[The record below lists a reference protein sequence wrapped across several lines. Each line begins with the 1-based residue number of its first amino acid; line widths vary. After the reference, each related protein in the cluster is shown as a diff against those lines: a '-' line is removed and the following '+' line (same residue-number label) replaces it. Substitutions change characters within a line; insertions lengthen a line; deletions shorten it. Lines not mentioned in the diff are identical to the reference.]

1 MKEGGLSP
9 SSSAAPPP
17 LSLSLTLS
25 LSSLRL
31 LFFSVQWQVGRRGDI
46 QPPILDPMYIMLPKI
61 AATANSPPSA
71 AAVASH
77 KAAVRH
83 QPPSAAAA
91 AQVDEMVVRVGYV
104 VKPSR
109 QADFVKRGAFPE
121 TPTEN
126 GLTFVPVMFNRPLE
140 FQLQG
145 VDVILHKATDE
156 IVAVEPSGSTCAA
169 MRITFSEGMN
179 ELLSYLEGHPDY
191 CVIDPI
197 DKIYPL
203 LDRQMMQQILL
214 ELEDISTGTPSK
226 IRAPRFLKVDTFDDP
241 DLAEN
246 LSDAKMCL
254 PAIIKPQIACGVSH
268 AHSMAIVFEMEDF
281 PGLPVPVPA
290 IIQSTPNASVLSQSS
305 ANSGSRAIVFDSL
318 KSLPTEEKPNADIG
332 SSAESSKPMLD
343 VELVSSA
350 AIWMKQRLGLTI
362 FGFDVVVQL
371 GTGDHVIVDV
381 NYLPSF
387 KEVPDGVAVPAFWKA
402 IRSAYDSRKAK

>member
-1 MKEGGLSP
+1 M
-9 SSSAAPPP
+9 A
-17 LSLSLTLS
+17 
-25 LSSLRL
+25 
-31 LFFSVQWQVGRRGDI
+31 
-46 QPPILDPMYIMLPKI
+46 
-61 AATANSPPSA
+61 
-71 AAVASH
+71 
-77 KAAVRH
+77 
-83 QPPSAAAA
+83 
-91 AQVDEMVVRVGYV
+91 VDEMVVRVGYV

-126 GLTFVPVMFNRPLE
+126 GLSFVPVMFNRPLE

-156 IVAVEPSGSTCAA
+156 IVAVEPSGSTCPA
-169 MRITFSEGMN
+169 MRVTFSEGMN

-214 ELEDISTGTPSK
+214 ELEDISTGTPCK
-226 IRAPRFLKVDTFDDP
+226 IRAPLFLKVDTFDDP
-241 DLAEN
+241 DLGEK

-268 AHSMAIVFEMEDF
+268 AHSMAIVFKMEDF

-290 IIQSTPNASVLSQSS
+290 IIQEYIDHGSFIYKFYVLGDAIFHAVRKSTPNASVLSQSS

-332 SSAESSKPMLD
+332 SSAEPSKPMLD
-343 VELVSSA
+343 VKLVSSA

-387 KEVPDGVAVPAFWKA
+387 KEVPDDVAVPAFWKA